1 MATGTSEYG
10 IPARA
15 IGVRVLTDV
24 ASQSKKTSGR
34 GRETPSKVLPD
45 LPTSSKA
52 AKSALENRGMNM
64 LTEGEK
70 ETLTRELQQLA
81 KKRRDA
87 EANSANL
94 KFSG

>member
-1 MATGTSEYG
+1 M
-10 IPARA
+10 
-15 IGVRVLTDV
+15 
-24 ASQSKKTSGR
+24 
-34 GRETPSKVLPD
+34 PD

-52 AKSALENRGMNM
+52 TKSALENRGMNM